1 MLEPSSGATPEWSAS
16 WSEVDRLAALDRYR
30 ILDTPPEPAFD
41 AIAALAAQICATPVA
56 AISLVAA
63 GRQWFKAEIGM
74 GVHETDL
81 VVAICDDAIQAPGLV
96 VIPDL
101 AEDSRFRENPIVTG
115 PPRLRFYAG
124 APLLTPDGLPL
135 GMLCVLDD
143 KPRHLTSDQSTALVA
158 LASQVMAQLE
168 MRRLL
173 SERDAALSQKDLLVR
188 ELHHRVK
195 NTLTTVQAVM
205 SATARASTTLAEF
218 QDAFAG
224 RIRALAN
231 THVLL
236 TEHERQSASFA
247 DLVRTELEPYG
258 NGTAGRVT
266 MDGPKVTLSSDLA
279 IPIGMALHELASNAA
294 KHGALADPSGR
305 VVVSWQL
312 TTTGEGSRLTWN
324 WNEHDGPPVALPTRQ
339 GFGTRLLDRVL
350 VQQVGA
356 EVQIHYEPDGLHV
369 FVGVPL
375 MRG

>member
-1 MLEPSSGATPEWSAS
+1 MLEPGSGASPKWSAS
-16 WSEVDRLAALDRYR
+16 WSETDRLAALDRYR

-41 AIAALAAQICATPVA
+41 AIVALAAQICATPIA

-74 GVHETDL
+74 GTHGTNL
-81 VVAICDDAIQAPGLV
+81 VVAICDDAIQLPGLV
-96 VIPDL
+96 VIPNL
-101 AEDSRFRENPIVTG
+101 AEDPRFRENPIVMG
-115 PPRLRFYAG
+115 PPKLRFYAG

-143 KPRHLTSDQSTALVA
+143 KPRHLTADQSTALLA
-158 LASQVMAQLE
+158 LADQVMAQLE

-205 SATARASTTLAEF
+205 SATARASTTLPEF
-218 QDAFAG
+218 QAAFAG
-224 RIRALAN
+224 RIGALAN

-247 DLVRTELEPYG
+247 DLVRAELKPYDTG
-258 NGTAGRVT
+258 AGGRVT
-266 MDGPKVTLSSDLA
+266 LDGPKVILSSELA
-279 IPIGMALHELASNAA
+279 IPIGMALHELTSNAA
-294 KHGALADPSGR
+294 KHGALADPNGR
-305 VVVSWQL
+305 VVVCWQL
-312 TTTGEGSRLTWN
+312 TTTDEGSRLTWD
-324 WNEHDGPPVALPTRQ
+324 WNEHDGPPVRLPTRQ

-356 EVQIHYEPDGLHV
+356 KVQIDYEPDGLHV
-369 FVGVPL
+369 YVGVPL
-375 MRG
+375 MHE